1 MAKGDWKV
9 IHCTVDEA
17 ETKLAEVPGGF
28 TLVACALDLSRDP
41 HMLGM
46 VLRQTMPTP
55 VAMPTPLLDRIQR
68 NLRLTPQS
76 GLRNRLNSLA
86 NGRSLQLQ
94 KRSYS

>member
-28 TLVACALDLSRDP
+28 TLVACALDLTRDP
-41 HMLGM
+41 HMLAM

-55 VAMPTPLLDRIQR
+55 VAMPTPLLDRIHR
-68 NLRLTPQS
+68 NLRFTPQS
-76 GLRNRLNSLA
+76 GLRNRLNSFA
-86 NGRSLQLQ
+86 NGRSLRLQ

>member
-28 TLVACALDLSRDP
+28 TLVTSALDLTRDP
-41 HMLGM
+41 RMLTM

-55 VAMPTPLLDRIQR
+55 MTMPTPLLDRIHR
-68 NLRLTPQS
+68 NLRFTPQS
-76 GLRNRLNSLA
+76 GLRNRLNSFA
-86 NGRSLQLQ
+86 NGRSLRLQ

>member
-28 TLVACALDLSRDP
+28 TLVTCALDLTRDP
-41 HMLGM
+41 HMLAM
-46 VLRQTMPTP
+46 VLQQTMPTP
-55 VAMPTPLLDRIQR
+55 VAMPTPLLDRIHR
-68 NLRLTPQS
+68 NLRFTPQS
-76 GLRNRLNSLA
+76 GLRNRLNSFA

>member
-28 TLVACALDLSRDP
+28 TLVTCALDLTHDP
-41 HMLGM
+41 HMLVM

-55 VAMPTPLLDRIQR
+55 VAMPTPLLDRIHR
-68 NLRLTPQS
+68 NLRFTPQS
-76 GLRNRLNSLA
+76 GLRNRLNSFA
-86 NGRSLQLQ
+86 NGRSRQSR
-94 KRSYS
+94 RSNP